1 VRLREFITGTSTLA
15 ALAAIVLYFMR
26 PVKFLV
32 RHFSAPLGAL
42 CARGTKPTT
51 SGLSWNN
58 GNHRL
63 VFRGSN
69 ESAGSLSREKFV
81 SFVRSFAPCGN
92 SARLLQNMTH
102 LSTFLS
108 YIFLLQRSIISR
120 FFIVHLSATA
130 FNYFSLYCMKLL
142 IILWNINL
150 GNAYF
155 FIFNLYARFINHI
168 IYINLEY
175 LLNVNMNGIF

>member
-32 RHFSAPLGAL
+32 RHFSTPPGAL

-63 VFRGSN
+63 IFRGSN

-92 SARLLQNMTH
+92 SARLFQNMTH
-102 LSTFLS
+102 LSTF
-108 YIFLLQRSIISR
+108 
-120 FFIVHLSATA
+120 FIVHLSITA
-130 FNYFSLYCMKLL
+130 FDYFSLYCMKLL

-155 FIFNLYARFINHI
+155 FYIHSIGMFASSI
-168 IYINLEY
+168 I
-175 LLNVNMNGIF
+175 